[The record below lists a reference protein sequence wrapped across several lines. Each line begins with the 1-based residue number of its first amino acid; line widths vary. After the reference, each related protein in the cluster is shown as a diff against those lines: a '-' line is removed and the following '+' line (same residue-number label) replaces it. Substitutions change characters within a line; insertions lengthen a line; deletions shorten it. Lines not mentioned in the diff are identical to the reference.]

1 MSGGMV
7 HALFGGFPDD
17 TSNKR
22 ELLRACV
29 AEFLAMA
36 LFVFLGTGSVAAT
49 GEFLRDGTGTSIKSN
64 VSRLLPIAT
73 CFGISITV
81 LAFNFGHI
89 SGGHI
94 NPAVT
99 LALTLEKKVSPTRMG
114 LYWLCQFLG
123 AVAGSLLMW
132 GGISGVSWHPPL
144 GMNTTG
150 FIPGVT
156 LIPAVGYPPY
166 GLGANSLDPLI
177 TPANGLLLET
187 MGTMILVITVLM
199 TAVDGR
205 SMGKNVTLAP
215 LPIGFS
221 VWLIH
226 LVLIPWTGCGINPA
240 RTFGPMMTNLLG
252 GQNTFGSTGYIYYLG
267 PVFGAV
273 LGWLITTFLR
283 DEAHSRKQK
292 AKVDHEE
299 KDDDDEEEQ
308 AAAAPTANNKDA
320 EQQRMPEEDFDQVYT
335 I

>member
-1 MSGGMV
+1 MYGY
-7 HALFGGFPDD
+7 PDD
-17 TSNKR
+17 TTNKR

-36 LFVFLGTGSVAAT
+36 LFVFMGTGSVAAT
-49 GEFLRDGTGTSIKSN
+49 GEFLRDGSGTTIKAN

-81 LAFNFGHI
+81 LAFNFGHV

-99 LALTLEKKVSPTRMG
+99 LALTLAKKVSPMRML

-123 AVAGSLLMW
+123 AVCGSLLMW
-132 GGISGVSWHPPL
+132 GGISGVSWHPPP

-150 FIPGVT
+150 FIPGET

-166 GLGANSLDPLI
+166 GLGANTMDPLI
-177 TPANGLLLET
+177 TPANGLMLET
-187 MGTMILVITVLM
+187 IGTMILVITVLM

-205 SMGKNVTLAP
+205 SMGQQVTLAP
-215 LPIGFS
+215 IPIGFS

-252 GQNTFGSTGYIYYLG
+252 GENTFGSTGWIYYLG

-273 LGWLITTFLR
+273 IGWAITAFLR
-283 DEAHSRKQK
+283 DEAHRKQPSSV
-292 AKVDHEE
+292 VDDGEV
-299 KDDDDEEEQ
+299 KRKNSNNVNEEEELENGNHHKKQ
-308 AAAAPTANNKDA
+308 DNHQPVPQT
-320 EQQRMPEEDFDQVYT
+320 EDFDQVYT